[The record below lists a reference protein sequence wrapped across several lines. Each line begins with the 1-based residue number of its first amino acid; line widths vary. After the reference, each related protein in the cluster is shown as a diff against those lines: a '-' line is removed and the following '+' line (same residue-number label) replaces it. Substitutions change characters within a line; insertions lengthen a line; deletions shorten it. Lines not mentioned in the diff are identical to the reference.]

1 MHTDTVSGRINHTI
15 DKLNLGFQTSYSMM
29 NDKTSSNND
38 TTTVTCS
45 FTPSY
50 TLQDISV
57 SSGFSFNQSQYH
69 RTDLM
74 TDTYTINLD
83 VRTKFFKER
92 GSFDIGSTYNIVKT
106 NDGSVDNR
114 NLNTN
119 FRLAYNIKGLLK
131 GFLNPTIA
139 LRGTYMKNKDE
150 VYSQSTKDEFI
161 LFLVLATSVPF
172 SF

>member
-1 MHTDTVSGRINHTI
+1 MGLNYQKSVQDSSREPSGSYNISMHTDTVSGRINHTI

-50 TLQDISV
+50 TLQDISL

-83 VRTKFFKER
+83 VRTKFLKKEVPL
-92 GSFDIGSTYNIVKT
+92 I
-106 NDGSVDNR
+106 SVVPIT
-114 NLNTN
+114 LSKLMMVQWITETSI
-119 FRLAYNIKGLLK
+119 LISGLHI
-131 GFLNPTIA
+131 T
-139 LRGTYMKNKDE
+139 LRDC
-150 VYSQSTKDEFI
+150 
-161 LFLVLATSVPF
+161 
-172 SF
+172 